1 MTDPMYDRLI
11 KNVRLARPNR
21 TGLEQVDIAFADGKF
36 ARVAPVVEAAL
47 AREVIDGRGLL
58 AFPGVVDAHMHI
70 GIYRNLAEDAPSE
83 SRCAAMGGVTTS
95 LTYFRTGQYYLNK
108 GGPYLE
114 FFKDVLE
121 RASGRFHVDYGFH
134 LMPASSDHIAEMP
147 DIYDKLGVPTFK
159 IFMFYGGYGL
169 HGKSDNQAAFLMTKA
184 DERYDLAH
192 FEFVMRGAR
201 EVVDRFPEARDL
213 ISVSLHCENPDLMN
227 AWTRII
233 QVERGLNDMMAYHLA
248 RPPHS
253 EGLSIVIAAYLAHAA
268 GCPNINILHLTSR
281 EAVETVLKMQQVFPD
296 VNIGREATVGH
307 LLLDLDR
314 ADTRAKVNP
323 PIRPAEDREFLWQ
336 SLIEGKIDWV
346 VTDHACC
353 PSELKFDPADRDNV
367 WGGKSGFGGTEYL
380 LSGLYS
386 EGRKRG
392 LSANRIAE
400 LLSFSPARRFGLWSK
415 GDVSPGLDGDLVLFD
430 PDQSWTIRAEDSPSA
445 QGYTPF
451 EGMEV
456 VGKVRKTFLRGELVY
471 DDGAFPGPPRGRYLE
486 RKVRR

>member
-1 MTDPMYDRLI
+1 MYDRVI
-11 KNVRLARPNR
+11 KNVRLARPNKI
-21 TGLEQVDIAFADGKF
+21 GLQDTDVAIADGRF
-36 ARVAPVVEAAL
+36 VRIAPEIDAASARDVV
-47 AREVIDGRGLL
+47 DGGGLL

-70 GIYRNLAEDAPSE
+70 GIYRHLSEDAPTE
-83 SRCAAMGGVTTS
+83 SKCAAMGGVTTS

-114 FFKDVLE
+114 FFNDVLE
-121 RASGRFHVDYGFH
+121 AASGRYHVDYGFH
-134 LMPASSDHIAEMP
+134 LMPASAEHIAEMP
-147 DIYDKLGVPTFK
+147 EIYDRLGVPTFK

-169 HGKSDNQAAFLMTKA
+169 HGKSDNQAAFLMTKP

-192 FEFVMRGAR
+192 FEFVMRGAAK
-201 EVVDRFPEARDL
+201 VVERFPEARDL
-213 ISVSLHCENPDLMN
+213 VSVSLHCENPELMN

-233 QVERGLNDMMAYHLA
+233 QEERGLNDMNAYNLA

-307 LLLDLDR
+307 LLLDLENT
-314 ADTRAKVNP
+314 DTRAKVNP
-323 PIRPAEDREFLWQ
+323 PIRPRQDREYLWHALQ
-336 SLIEGKIDWV
+336 AGTIDWV

-353 PSELKFDPADRDNV
+353 PSELKFDPDNKDNV

-380 LSGLYS
+380 LSGLFS
-386 EGRKRG
+386 EGRTHG
-392 LSANRIAE
+392 LSENRIAE
-400 LLSFSPARRFGLWSK
+400 LLCFNPARRFGLWSK
-415 GDVSPGLDGDLVLFD
+415 GDVAPGYDADLVLFD
-430 PDQSWTIRAEDSPSA
+430 PDASWTIRAEDSPSA

-451 EGMEV
+451 EGIEV
-456 VGKVRKTFLRGELVY
+456 SGKVKKTYLRGECIYDNGSFPGTPRGEYIPRKVRK
-471 DDGAFPGPPRGRYLE
+471 
-486 RKVRR
+486 